1 MVMFFMIWIWVAQ
14 VYAFVNLESY
24 TSDLFISLYENL
36 TSKEIKEPQTNTKL
50 QLTKIHAK
58 VIRKKVLMSATYFK
72 MRQKIRQI
80 DGWIEEFIDE

>member
-1 MVMFFMIWIWVAQ
+1 MAMVMFFMIRIWVAQ

-50 QLTKIHAK
+50 
-58 VIRKKVLMSATYFK
+58 
-72 MRQKIRQI
+72 
-80 DGWIEEFIDE
+80 